1 MPAGV
6 WYFPKASLEQLTTL
20 LERVARVL
28 LYRRLARLV
37 CTYKLYL
44 GVAPPPPPPTS
55 TSTVNGGSTTATT
68 TTQQQRLTTWH
79 DSTDSDTLHVATTS
93 SNTLV
98 TTTTAFEQILAKSGW
113 TVRQQVKLEGQVFEG
128 GVKVG
133 QLTQGSSHRGVVI
146 EADDATVTELI
157 ATTGMSIAD
166 VGDGERIG
174 DPTAATY
181 FELVG
186 K

>member
-44 GVAPPPPPPTS
+44 GVAPPPS
-55 TSTVNGGSTTATT
+55 SSTVNGGGTT
-68 TTQQQRLTTWH
+68 TTTTTQQQQRLTTWH

-93 SNTLV
+93 SSLLV

-128 GVKVG
+128 DVKVG

-157 ATTGMSIAD
+157 ATTGMSVA